1 MQHMNVASARA
12 GRIELPLPRRPLVIG
27 GKATRLVVRLLAER
41 DGSLLLFEERIE
53 PTPLTLEPLGLSRR
67 EAEVLSW
74 VAHGKTNPEIATILA
89 WIIHERTVSVAPC
102 RELMICP
109 LPRASEMSAF
119 RADCRRDIGNQ
130 GGAD

>member
-1 MQHMNVASARA
+1 MQHMNFDSSPT
-12 GRIELPLPRRPLVIG
+12 GRIELPLPRRPLVIE

-74 VAHGKTNPEIATILA
+74 VAHGKTNPEIATILGTRP
-89 WIIHERTVSVAPC
+89 RTVGKQCARRIGREPADTLGEVA
-102 RELMICP
+102 
-109 LPRASEMSAF
+109 
-119 RADCRRDIGNQ
+119 
-130 GGAD
+130 

>member
-1 MQHMNVASARA
+1 MQHMNFDSSPP
-12 GRIELPLPRRPLVIG
+12 GRIELPLPRRPLVIE

-74 VAHGKTNPEIATILA
+74 VAHGTTNPEIATILGTRP
-89 WIIHERTVSVAPC
+89 RTVGKQSARRIGREPADTLGEVA
-102 RELMICP
+102 
-109 LPRASEMSAF
+109 
-119 RADCRRDIGNQ
+119 
-130 GGAD
+130 